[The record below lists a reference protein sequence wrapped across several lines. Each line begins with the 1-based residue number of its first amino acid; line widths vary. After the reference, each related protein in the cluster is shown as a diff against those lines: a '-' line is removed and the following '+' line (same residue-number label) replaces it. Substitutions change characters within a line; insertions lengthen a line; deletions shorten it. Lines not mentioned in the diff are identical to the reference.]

1 MSEMKTAMLK
11 QQFDFA
17 TWVAKRALGAVQN
30 KAMLEKKTP
39 PVVALGFLIATD
51 TLLQCGES
59 VFREAGYVETADK
72 LAACL
77 KNIMLAQRD
86 MRMMVRDEVETLA
99 ERRPPLTPLR
109 PVADLASVVTG
120 MSEGDPA

>member
-1 MSEMKTAMLK
+1 MTEMKTAMLK

-17 TWVAKRALGAVQN
+17 TWVAKRALEAVQN

-39 PVVALGFLIATD
+39 PVVALGLLIAVD
-51 TLLQCGES
+51 TLLQRGEGA
-59 VFREAGYVETADK
+59 FREAGYAETADK

-77 KNIMLAQRD
+77 KTVSLAQRD
-86 MRMMVRDEVETLA
+86 MRMMVRDEVEILA

-109 PVADLASVVTG
+109 PVADLGVVVTG
-120 MSEGDPA
+120 MTEGDPA